1 MRLFEHGGNPRQLIN
16 NYSSIQSKTRLVHRN
31 TIGYL
36 GLLAVHNLYTPLSF
50 SYENCASSGCS
61 QGRVSL
67 RSTLAKIRWIL
78 RRASWIIRV
87 LVGVTSD
94 SNLRARLCRR
104 PTENPQAFA
113 LLRMTRLVYFKYN
126 PCNQLFD
133 MYSNDRNLYALR

>member
-78 RRASWIIRV
+78 RRAILCPPQNDKTCLFLYLIKGNNLFYNYV
-87 LVGVTSD
+87 LI
-94 SNLRARLCRR
+94 
-104 PTENPQAFA
+104 
-113 LLRMTRLVYFKYN
+113 KYL
-126 PCNQLFD
+126 PLSPF
-133 MYSNDRNLYALR
+133 SV